1 MNVKELTSCAI
12 ASGNCPAKTIILT
25 LGKKTPFARVKK
37 ELLDDPNISFT
48 AKGIM
53 AYLLGKPDDWK
64 LRVTDLINHSS
75 QGKHATRAALAEL
88 RKAGYVHYQRPKKI
102 GEHGVWQVCDSQM
115 FRRNPDLRDDDKG
128 DADNQH
134 LNKSDSTKNDFTK
147 SKESKETPFSN
158 GVKSSKKITPVWK
171 PDSRSKQEK
180 LDSLAIPNF
189 PSEIEFDAYIES
201 LGNLVNFRTDLYAK
215 LCDDKW
221 HQWKEPLK
229 KWAPI
234 RDWKAYC
241 AALNTKIEEVHDH

>member
-1 MNVKELTSCAI
+1 MSVKELTSCAI
-12 ASGNCPAKTIILT
+12 ASGNYPTTTIILT

-37 ELLDDPNISFT
+37 ELLDDPHISFT

-75 QGKHATRAALAEL
+75 QGKHAIRAALAEL
-88 RKAGYVHYQRPKKI
+88 RKTGYVHYQRQKII
-102 GEHGVWQVCDSQM
+102 GELGVWKACDSPM
-115 FRRNPDLRDDDKG
+115 FRRNPDLRDDGKRET
-128 DADNQH
+128 DNQH
-134 LNKSDSTKNDFTK
+134 LNKNDPTKNDSTK
-147 SKESKETPFSN
+147 SKEPKETPFSN
-158 GVKSSKKITPVWK
+158 GVKSSKKITSVWK

-180 LDSLAIPNF
+180 LDSLAIPDF

-201 LGNLVNFRTDLYAK
+201 LNNLVNHRPDLYAK

>member
-1 MNVKELTSCAI
+1 MRVKELTSCAI
-12 ASGNCPAKTIILT
+12 TSGNYPTTTIILT

-37 ELLDDPNISFT
+37 ELLDDPSISFT

-64 LRVTDLINHSS
+64 LWVQDLINHSS
-75 QGKHATRAALAEL
+75 QGKHAIRAALAEL
-88 RKAGYVHYQRPKKI
+88 RKAGFVHYQRPKKI
-102 GEHGVWQVCDSQM
+102 GEHGVWQVCDSPM

-134 LNKSDSTKNDFTK
+134 LNKNDSTKNDSTK
-147 SKESKETPFSN
+147 SKETPFN
-158 GVKSSKKITPVWK
+158 NVVKSSKKTTPVWK
-171 PDSRSKQEK
+171 PDSRTKQEK

-201 LGNLVNFRTDLYAK
+201 LDNLVNHRPDLYAK

-229 KWAPI
+229 KWTPI
-234 RDWKAYC
+234 KDWKAYC